1 MLKYWVNFMKLK
13 WLNKIINL
21 RYYVEM
27 PYDNFLDA
35 QKIKMHNVTR
45 KEDMVTFTT
54 NKKGILA
61 LNDLNENIK
70 VIDRKQKLIKSLFVI
85 HLPTTISIFLIFVLL
100 LISSKY
106 VREIT
111 FDNPDYYDYEVY
123 QTVNEHLIKKGPFYE
138 LDIDLNDLGR
148 ILRTTY
154 QQYAYIGIK
163 KTGAKLIIE
172 IATQEVP
179 DVTKQNDNTP
189 GDIIAKYDA
198 YIEGIETKK
207 GAVVVMTSQSVK
219 KGSLLISG
227 NVNYKINPSDL
238 TKLVRAEGLILGRVA
253 EYKEYEIKKENY
265 IYDYS
270 SNVKKYYELNLFG
283 RIIKTKNNILS
294 NGYKRKTELLN
305 LFKLINLHKVEEY
318 EEVKLLITYD
328 EKNALSYAK
337 SKIYLDFNLS
347 KISAKEYVES
357 IELIK
362 KVEYDDAYSF
372 IFLVKYLRNI
382 GEFKKYD

>member
-1 MLKYWVNFMKLK
+1 MLKCGVNFMRLK

-61 LNDLNENIK
+61 LNDLKENIK

-179 DVTKQNDNTP
+179 DVT
-189 GDIIAKYDA
+189 
-198 YIEGIETKK
+198 
-207 GAVVVMTSQSVK
+207 
-219 KGSLLISG
+219 
-227 NVNYKINPSDL
+227 
-238 TKLVRAEGLILGRVA
+238 
-253 EYKEYEIKKENY
+253 
-265 IYDYS
+265 
-270 SNVKKYYELNLFG
+270 
-283 RIIKTKNNILS
+283 
-294 NGYKRKTELLN
+294 
-305 LFKLINLHKVEEY
+305 
-318 EEVKLLITYD
+318 
-328 EKNALSYAK
+328 
-337 SKIYLDFNLS
+337 
-347 KISAKEYVES
+347 
-357 IELIK
+357 
-362 KVEYDDAYSF
+362 
-372 IFLVKYLRNI
+372 
-382 GEFKKYD
+382 

>member
-1 MLKYWVNFMKLK
+1 MKLK

-35 QKIKMHNVTR
+35 QKIKMHNISR

-198 YIEGIETKK
+198 YIEGIEAKK

-283 RIIKTKNNILS
+283 RII
-294 NGYKRKTELLN
+294 
-305 LFKLINLHKVEEY
+305 
-318 EEVKLLITYD
+318 
-328 EKNALSYAK
+328 
-337 SKIYLDFNLS
+337 
-347 KISAKEYVES
+347 
-357 IELIK
+357 
-362 KVEYDDAYSF
+362 
-372 IFLVKYLRNI
+372 
-382 GEFKKYD
+382 

>member
-1 MLKYWVNFMKLK
+1 MKYWVNFMKLN
-13 WLNKIINL
+13 WMNKIINL

-27 PYDNFLDA
+27 PYNDFLEIE
-35 QKIKMHNVTR
+35 KIKMHNVSR
-45 KEDMVTFTT
+45 KEEVMTFTT
-54 NKKGILA
+54 NKKGILS
-61 LNDLNENIK
+61 LKNKEECIK
-70 VIDRKQKLIKSLFVI
+70 IIDRKQKLIRSLFVI
-85 HLPTTISIFLIFVLL
+85 HLPTTISLFLIFILL

-111 FDNPDYYDYEVY
+111 FDNADYYDYEVY
-123 QTVNEHLIKKGPFYE
+123 QTINEHLVKKGPFYE

-163 KTGAKLIIE
+163 KTGAKLIVE

-179 DVTKQNDNTP
+179 NVTKQNDNTP

-207 GAVVVMTSQSVK
+207 GAVLVMTSQSVK

-227 NVNYKINPSDL
+227 NINYKINPSDL
-238 TKLVRAEGLILGRVA
+238 TKLVRADGLILGKVA
-253 EYKEYEIKKENY
+253 EYKEYKIKKTNY

-283 RIIKTKNNILS
+283 RIIKTKNNNVIE
-294 NGYKRKTELLN
+294 GYKRKTALLS
-305 LFKLINLHKVEEY
+305 LFNLINLNKVEEY

-347 KISAKEYVES
+347 KISSKEYVES

-362 KVEYDDAYSF
+362 KVENDDAYSF
-372 IFLVKYLRNI
+372 IFLVKSLRNI

>member
-1 MLKYWVNFMKLK
+1 MKLK
-13 WLNKIINL
+13 WNKVINL

-27 PYDNFLDA
+27 PYDNFLDT
-35 QKIKMHNVTR
+35 QKFKMHNVSR
-45 KEDMVTFTT
+45 KEELVTFTT
-54 NKKGILA
+54 NKKGIIL
-61 LNDLNENIK
+61 LKDQIENIK
-70 VIDRKQKLIKSLFVI
+70 IIDRKQKLIKSLFVI
-85 HLPTTISIFLIFVLL
+85 HLPTTISIFLIFVML
-100 LISSKY
+100 LISNKY

-111 FDNPDYYDYEVY
+111 FDNLDYYDYEVY
-123 QTVNEHLIKKGPFYE
+123 QTINNHLVKKGPFYQ
-138 LDIDLNDLGR
+138 LDINLNDLGR

-179 DVTKQNDNTP
+179 NITKEIDNVP
-189 GDIIAKYDA
+189 GDVVAKYDA
-198 YIEGIETKK
+198 YIEGIEAKK

-238 TKLVRAEGLILGRVA
+238 TKLVRAEGLILGKVA
-253 EYKEYEIKKENY
+253 EYKEYTVKKENY

-270 SNVKKYYELNLFG
+270 SNIQKYYELNLFN
-283 RIIKTKNNILS
+283 RIIKTKNDDLS
-294 NGYKRKTELLN
+294 DGYKRKTELLN
-305 LFKLINLHKVEEY
+305 LFKLIKLNKVETY

-347 KISAKEYVES
+347 KISTKEYVES

-362 KVEYDDAYSF
+362 KVEYDDTYSF
-372 IFLVKYLRNI
+372 VFLVKYLRNI

>member
-1 MLKYWVNFMKLK
+1 ME
-13 WLNKIINL
+13 NKPLSRAYNRDVSKRKALRKRQII
-21 RYYVEM
+21 R
-27 PYDNFLDA
+27 
-35 QKIKMHNVTR
+35 
-45 KEDMVTFTT
+45 
-54 NKKGILA
+54 
-61 LNDLNENIK
+61 NIY
-70 VIDRKQKLIKSLFVI
+70 RW
-85 HLPTTISIFLIFVLL
+85 
-100 LISSKY
+100 
-106 VREIT
+106 
-111 FDNPDYYDYEVY
+111 DNPDYYDYEVY
-123 QTVNEHLIKKGPFYE
+123 QTVNEQIIKKGPFYE

-198 YIEGIETKK
+198 YIEGIEAKK

-294 NGYKRKTELLN
+294 NTFNYTGVGVVNSPIYGKILVEL
-305 LFKLINLHKVEEY
+305 
-318 EEVKLLITYD
+318 
-328 EKNALSYAK
+328 
-337 SKIYLDFNLS
+337 
-347 KISAKEYVES
+347 
-357 IELIK
+357 
-362 KVEYDDAYSF
+362 F
-372 IFLVKYLRNI
+372 IGK
-382 GEFKKYD
+382 